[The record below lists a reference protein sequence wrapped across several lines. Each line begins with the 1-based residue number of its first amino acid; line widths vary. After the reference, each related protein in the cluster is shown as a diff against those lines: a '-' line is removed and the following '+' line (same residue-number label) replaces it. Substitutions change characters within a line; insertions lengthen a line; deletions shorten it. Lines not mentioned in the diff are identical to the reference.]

1 MASRSRLLALV
12 ASGLA
17 VFGVML
23 AAPALATP
31 PGRTGASRSCAPP
44 RPDGENGSI
53 FTLAANAKLATRLT
67 TAPAGSGD
75 TSPDWSA
82 DGSRIVFEREYSDK
96 PYEVW
101 TVRPD
106 GSEPTIVDPGCPAGI
121 PTTEICEETSPAWSP
136 DGRSIAFGWAYGKV
150 RPVLG
155 EDTIEVAAIGVMDA
169 DGGNVRQ
176 VTQRVRPT
184 HSEDGEPV
192 WSPDGKRIAF
202 VRLNIT
208 AKPRDRKAIFVVNAD
223 GSGLERLTPWSL
235 NGKDHPD
242 WSPDGREILF
252 RSEPNG
258 IDFQGNLYTVHPD
271 GTGLRQL
278 THFDEAVMV
287 LSTSFSPDGR
297 SIVFSKSGK
306 GGQPDIFT
314 MRRDGTK
321 IKPLTRTTLWDSAPD
336 WGPGVGS

>member
-1 MASRSRLLALV
+1 MTARTRLLALA

-17 VFGVML
+17 VCGVTL
-23 AAPALATP
+23 AAEALATP
-31 PGRTGASRSCAPP
+31 PGKNGRIAFMRTAGDDGQNGAIFVMNA
-44 RPDGENGSI
+44 DG
-53 FTLAANAKLATRLT
+53 KLAHRLT
-67 TAPAGSGD
+67 TPSGSGD
-75 TSPDWSA
+75 IQPDWSR
-82 DGSRIVFEREYSDK
+82 DGSLIVFQREYSDK
-96 PYEVW
+96 PYEIW

-106 GSEPTIVDPGCPAGI
+106 GSEPTLVDPDCPPGL
-121 PTTEICEETSPAWSP
+121 PPGDICEESSPAWSP
-136 DGRSIAFGWAYGKV
+136 DGRFIAFSWAYGKV

-192 WSPDGKRIAF
+192 WSPDGKQIAF

-208 AKPRDRKAIFVVNAD
+208 ARPRARTAIFVVNAD
-223 GSGLERLTPWSL
+223 GSGLKRLTPWSL

-258 IDFQGNLYTVHPD
+258 IDYQGNLYTVRPD

-278 THFDEAVMV
+278 THFGEDVML

-314 MRRDGTK
+314 MRRDGTQ
-321 IKPLTRTTLWDSAPD
+321 IKPLTRTALWDSAPD
-336 WGPGVGS
+336 WGPGGGS

>member
-1 MASRSRLLALV
+1 MRSRLLALI
-12 ASGLA
+12 ASGFA
-17 VFGVML
+17 VCGVML
-23 AAPALATP
+23 AAEALATP
-31 PGRTGASRSCAPP
+31 PGKNGRIAFMRAAT
-44 RPDGENGSI
+44 PDGENGSI
-53 FTLAANAKLATRLT
+53 FTRDANGKLESRVT
-67 TAPAGSGD
+67 TPPAGGGD
-75 TSPDWSA
+75 FQPDWSA
-82 DGSRIVFEREYSDK
+82 DGSRIAFERQYSDK
-96 PYEVW
+96 PFEVW

-106 GSEPTIVDPGCPAGI
+106 GSEPAPVDPGCPAGI
-121 PTTEICEETSPAWSP
+121 PPTEICEENSPAWSP

-155 EDTIEVAAIGVMDA
+155 EDTIEVGAIGVMDA

-176 VTQRVRPT
+176 VTQLVRPT

-192 WSPDGKRIAF
+192 WSPNGKQIAF
-202 VRLNIT
+202 VRLNVT

-223 GSGLERLTPWSL
+223 GSGLKRLTPWSL

-252 RSEPNG
+252 RSEPEG
-258 IDFQGNLYTVHPD
+258 IDFRGDLYTVHRD

-278 THFDEAVMV
+278 THFGEEVMV

-306 GGQPDIFT
+306 GGLPDIFT
-314 MRRDGTK
+314 MRRDGTQ
-321 IKPLTRTTLWDSAPD
+321 IKPLTRTAPWESAPD
-336 WGPGVGS
+336 WGPAGGN